1 MIARTIKRLV
11 RLEWRKTMKQEKFPL
26 ETPYIDSFL
35 NFINKFIKDPSFVGI
50 LFFTSKKERKK

>member
-35 NFINKFIKDPSFVGI
+35 TFINKFIKDPSFVGI
-50 LFFTSKKERKK
+50 YSFPLF